1 MKTPTPIRSLRTLLA
16 GLMFV
21 SAPLGLGLATGLV
34 SGDAAAEVP
43 KLKKLA
49 MVDMQRVLN
58 ETKAGKA
65 ARAKLEKSSKSKQAK
80 FDKKRAAL
88 EADAQKLGS
97 LKGQELAAAQE
108 KLQREGM
115 ELQNMLMALEQELG
129 DQHNKLLES
138 MYENAQ
144 AIVADMA
151 KDKGLDLVL
160 VRDPMTVIYDITGEV
175 VERYDAKHSANEP
188 KKSEKSEK
196 SE

>member
-1 MKTPTPIRSLRTLLA
+1 MSPMSHGKPFRSLRTLLA
-16 GLMFV
+16 GLLFV
-21 SAPLGLGLATGLV
+21 GAPLGLGLATGLV
-34 SGDAAAEVP
+34 AGDASAEVP

-65 ARAKLEKSSKSKQAK
+65 ARAKLEKSSKTKQAK

-88 EADAQKLGS
+88 EAEAGKLGS

-108 KLQREGM
+108 KLQRESI

-138 MYENAQ
+138 MYSNAQ
-144 AIVADMA
+144 AIVADLA
-151 KDKGLDLVL
+151 KEKGLDLVL
-160 VRDPMTVIYDITGEV
+160 VRDPMTVIYAKDSLDITTEV
-175 VERYDAKHSANEP
+175 VSRYDAKHA
-188 KKSEKSEK
+188 K
-196 SE
+196 

>member
-1 MKTPTPIRSLRTLLA
+1 MKTPKPIASLRTLLA
-16 GLMFV
+16 GLLLV
-21 SAPLGLGLATGLV
+21 GAPVAIVLAAGP
-34 SGDAAAEVP
+34 AAAEVP
-43 KLKKLA
+43 KVKKLA

-58 ETKAGKA
+58 ETKAGKD

-88 EADAQKLGS
+88 EADAGKLGS

-138 MYENAQ
+138 MYKNAQ
-144 AIVADMA
+144 AIVADLA
-151 KDKGLDLVL
+151 KEKGLDLVL
-160 VRDPMTVIYDITGEV
+160 VRDPMTILYAKDGLDITGEV
-175 VERYDAKHSANEP
+175 VKRYDDKHAK
-188 KKSEKSEK
+188 
-196 SE
+196 